1 MYQKNQ
7 ENMQSSLVSK
17 KVSRQT
23 SSSGDMNEH
32 RIKMLGSELRNM
44 QLESDDG
51 LAMEKK
57 Y

>member
-17 KVSRQT
+17 KVSRET

-32 RIKMLGSELRNM
+32 RIKRLGSELRNM